1 MATFKMNKRDKLAW
15 LADLEEG
22 YHPFDKHA
30 LTLLRSLMDD
40 GDAEVRAEAI
50 ACLWDDPDPRWIDLL
65 MRKAADDPHAEVRAH
80 AISALGRYVYEG
92 QLAELEDWETSVL
105 EISQKDYARVVEF
118 LFRIAQDTEEATG
131 ARRYAIEALA
141 FRADDEA
148 VFNLIDWAY
157 RQKDRRLKV
166 SAIFAMARHGDPRWT
181 EYILA
186 ELHSHDPQIQYEA
199 VRAAGELG
207 LYEAT
212 PTLIE
217 FARGKNFRKPLR
229 LLAVYALGETGDDRA
244 MPILE
249 QLARSRDRDIRD
261 VAREAIEEWHA
272 VAEMEQMAEQ
282 VMDDMDSDAVLDYFD
297 TDAMPD
303 IWSSETATFSRN

>member
-1 MATFKMNKRDKLAW
+1 MTIAKMNKRDKLAW

-22 YHPFDKHA
+22 YRPFDKRA

-40 GDAEVRAEAI
+40 ADAEVRAEAI
-50 ACLWDDPDPRWIDLL
+50 TCLWDDPDPRWIDLL
-65 MRKAADDPHAEVRAH
+65 MRKASDDPHAEVRAH

-92 QLAELEDWETSVL
+92 QLAELEDWETLGL
-105 EISQKDYARVVEF
+105 EISRQDYTRVVEF
-118 LFRIAQDTEEATG
+118 LFRIAQDSDEATG

-141 FRADDEA
+141 FRGDDEG
-148 VFNLIDWAY
+148 VFKLIDWAY

-166 SAIFAMARHGDPRWT
+166 SAIFAMARHGDLRWT
-181 EYILA
+181 SYILA
-186 ELHSHDPQIQYEA
+186 EMHSHDPQIQYEA

-212 PTLIE
+212 PTLID

-229 LLAVYALGETGDDRA
+229 LLAIYALGETGDARA
-244 MPILE
+244 LPLLE

-261 VAREAIEEWHA
+261 VSREAIEEWHA
-272 VAEMEQMAEQ
+272 VTEMEQMAEEAAL
-282 VMDDMDSDAVLDYFD
+282 DDLDTDAADYFD
-297 TDAMPD
+297 TDALPD
-303 IWSSETATFSRN
+303 IWSSETTTFSRN